1 MTSRFRFIS
10 THRGV
15 YGVQRLTRLLAVSR
29 SGYYRWL
36 AGESDRIARA
46 VADDELAAGIRTI
59 HAASGGA
66 YGAPRVAIELR
77 AQGRLVNRKRV
88 ERVMRQRGIIGRHL
102 RRRIRTTIPGPA
114 ATPVADLLRR
124 DFTAT
129 GINQRWC
136 GDITYLRAGGGWLY
150 LATVIDIASR
160 RLIGWS
166 IANHMRTA
174 LVTDALHAAVAAC
187 GGHVKG
193 VVMHTDRGGQYTSAT
208 FADAC
213 HRNGIHPSRGHIGSS
228 YDNALAEAFFRH
240 PQTRTTRR
248 RDRLHL
254 RSRRPPTTVPLD
266 RVLQPP
272 PTPLR
277 DRLHQP
283 SRLRESTPI
292 HYSAQCRVVKAF
304 VCLGQEGSRASGV
317 STVRAAEPLVNRVN
331 PSRSSRCQGF
341 RCLLS
346 LPLPCSPM
354 WLALLTACMP
364 QATSV
369 S

>member
-1 MTSRFRFIS
+1 VTSRFRFIS

-77 AQGRLVNRKRV
+77 AQGRLVDRKRV

-174 LVTDALHAAVAAC
+174 LVTDALHAAVAAR
-187 GGHVKG
+187 GGHVKE
-193 VVMHTDRGGQYTSAT
+193 VVMHTDRGAQYTSAT

-228 YDNALAEAFFRH
+228 YDNALAEAFFATLKRELPAAATGFTCEADARQQLFRWIAFYNH
-240 PQTRTTRR
+240 RR
-248 RDRLHL
+248 RHSAIGYISPADYESQLP
-254 RSRRPPTTVPLD
+254 STTVP
-266 RVLQPP
+266 
-272 PTPLR
+272 
-277 DRLHQP
+277 
-283 SRLRESTPI
+283 I
-292 HYSAQCRVVKAF
+292 
-304 VCLGQEGSRASGV
+304 
-317 STVRAAEPLVNRVN
+317 AA
-331 PSRSSRCQGF
+331 
-341 RCLLS
+341 
-346 LPLPCSPM
+346 
-354 WLALLTACMP
+354 
-364 QATSV
+364 
-369 S
+369 